1 MNPLIDSAKYPL
13 FLGLDHF
20 ASRPG
25 GLGRAFDAICKEFE
39 ANGQKFN
46 RLEIGLPFYSS
57 NVKPKNSV
65 FLRIK
70 WLLSSALKIR
80 NQTNIVY
87 SHFALHAYVV
97 SFVIKAPIVSF
108 FHGPWARESLISSGK
123 QSMRFELLKFVEK
136 RVYNKSRFIHC
147 ASESFKNLLITEY
160 NIDSRK
166 IVVIPLGVDLDRFQN
181 NQKDFA
187 RKKLGIGA
195 SELIFVCVRRLTNR
209 MGIDDLIHGFSKFCA
224 HSPKG
229 SLYIIGR
236 GPQQNSYEKLIQSL
250 GIENRI
256 HLLGEI
262 SDADLPLWYAA
273 SNSSIVPSQSLEG
286 FGLVALE
293 SLSCGTPVLAARCGG
308 LEEIVESWNKNFLF
322 DPYRPDQIASKLLE
336 FTNGKVSETSENCR
350 IFANNYTW
358 IRSFKLIQASLG
370 SQKIVFLSSEDM
382 ISGAEISLF
391 ELVTGLSGHYHPEVW
406 IGGKGPLYDKFL
418 QFNVSLKLVPKL
430 SLNFSRYSK
439 KSDLIKAF
447 VKLPYSMF
455 TVFQE
460 IRKSDAETVFVNT
473 FKSLL
478 ISFPGILL
486 TSKKVIY
493 WAHDAFKFDSKTQ
506 FGKRNFYKC
515 VFRILKIHVVC
526 NSKYTS
532 LSLKENFGIT
542 SDHIL
547 NPIVRVV
554 ATQRKNSSETL
565 IKLGICGRIAE
576 WKGQLFALK
585 ALAPLLSNSN
595 NLVLEVLGSPLFGD
609 EIYFQQVKNFIA
621 DNSMSEKVILI
632 PFSAEPEKIVAT
644 WDLSIHAAIEP
655 EPFGRTIVESLMVG
669 VPVIVPN
676 VGGPLEIISER
687 INGLTYK
694 IGDVDDL
701 ANKVKEFLENS
712 KLRKELVSNAGNVFS
727 IFNPQQQIAAFEEW
741 LKVGVK

>member
-1 MNPLIDSAKYPL
+1 MIPLSSSAKYPL
-13 FLGLDHF
+13 LLGLDHF

-57 NVKPKNSV
+57 NVNPENSV
-65 FLRIK
+65 FLRVN
-70 WLLSSALKIR
+70 WLLRGALKIR

-87 SHFALHAYVV
+87 SHFAFHAFIV
-97 SFVIKAPIVSF
+97 SFVVNAPIVSF

-123 QSMRFELLKFVEK
+123 RSMRFELQKFVEK
-136 RVYNKSRFIHC
+136 KVYNKSRLIHC

-160 NIDSRK
+160 NIDRSK
-166 IVVIPLGVDLDRFQN
+166 ILVIPLGVDLDRFQN

-195 SELIFVCVRRLTNR
+195 SELIFVSVRRLTNR
-209 MGIDDLIHGFSKFCA
+209 MGIDDLIHGFSKFCT

-262 SDADLPLWYAA
+262 SDSDLPLWYAA

-293 SLSCGTPVLAARCGG
+293 SLSCGTPVLASRCGG

-336 FTNGKVSETSENCR
+336 FASGKVSETPENCR
-350 IFANNYTW
+350 NFANNYTW
-358 IRSFKLIQASLG
+358 FRSFKLIQASLE
-370 SQKIVFLSSEDM
+370 SQKIIFLSSEDM

-391 ELVTGLSGHYHPEVW
+391 ELVTGLSDHYHPEVW

-418 QFNVSLKLVPKL
+418 QSNVSIKLVPRL

-439 KSDLIKAF
+439 KSELIKAF
-447 VKLPYSMF
+447 VKLPYSMYII
-455 TVFQE
+455 FQE
-460 IRKSDAETVFVNT
+460 IRKSDSEIVFINT

-478 ISFPGILL
+478 VSFPGILL
-486 TSKKVIY
+486 TNKKVIY

-506 FGKRNFYKC
+506 FGKRFFYKY
-515 VFRILKIHVVC
+515 VLLFLKIHIVC

-532 LSLKENFGIT
+532 SSLNKNFGIT
-542 SDHIL
+542 TGHIL
-547 NPIVRVV
+547 NPIVRVA

-609 EIYFQQVKNFIA
+609 EIYFQQVKDFIVEK
-621 DNSMSEKVILI
+621 NISEKVKLI
-632 PFSAEPEKIVAT
+632 PFCAEPEKIMAT

-676 VGGPLEIISER
+676 VGGPLEIVSER

-701 ANKVKEFLENS
+701 ANKVNEFLENS
-712 KLRKELVSNAGNVFS
+712 ELRKELVSNTGNIFS
-727 IFNPQQQIAAFEEW
+727 IFNPQQQVAAFEGW
-741 LKVGVK
+741 LKVDAK

>member
-1 MNPLIDSAKYPL
+1 MIPLSSSAKYPL
-13 FLGLDHF
+13 LLGLDHF

-57 NVKPKNSV
+57 NVNPENSV
-65 FLRIK
+65 FLRVN
-70 WLLSSALKIR
+70 WLLRGALKIR

-87 SHFALHAYVV
+87 SHFAFHAFIV
-97 SFVIKAPIVSF
+97 SFVVNAPIVSF

-123 QSMRFELLKFVEK
+123 RSMRFELQKFVEK
-136 RVYNKSRFIHC
+136 KVYNKSRLIHC

-160 NIDSRK
+160 NIDRRK
-166 IVVIPLGVDLDRFQN
+166 ILVIPLGVDLDRFQN

-195 SELIFVCVRRLTNR
+195 SELIFVSVRRLTNR
-209 MGIDDLIHGFSKFCA
+209 MGIDDLIHGFSKFCT

-262 SDADLPLWYAA
+262 SDSDLPLWYAA

-293 SLSCGTPVLAARCGG
+293 SLSCGTPVLASRCGG

-336 FTNGKVSETSENCR
+336 FASGKVSETPENCR
-350 IFANNYTW
+350 NFANNYTW
-358 IRSFKLIQASLG
+358 FRSFKLIQASLE
-370 SQKIVFLSSEDM
+370 SQKIIFLSSEDM

-391 ELVTGLSGHYHPEVW
+391 ELVTGLSDHYHPEVW

-418 QFNVSLKLVPKL
+418 QSNVSIKLVPRL

-439 KSDLIKAF
+439 KSELIKAF
-447 VKLPYSMF
+447 VKLPYSMYII
-455 TVFQE
+455 FQE
-460 IRKSDAETVFVNT
+460 IRKSDSEIVFINT

-478 ISFPGILL
+478 VSFPGILL
-486 TSKKVIY
+486 TNKKVIY

-506 FGKRNFYKC
+506 FGKRFFYKC
-515 VFRILKIHVVC
+515 VLLFLKIHIVC

-532 LSLKENFGIT
+532 SSLNKNFGIT
-542 SDHIL
+542 TGHIL
-547 NPIVRVV
+547 NPIVRVA

-609 EIYFQQVKNFIA
+609 EIYFQQVKDFIVEK
-621 DNSMSEKVILI
+621 NISEKVKLI
-632 PFSAEPEKIVAT
+632 PFCAEPEKIMAT

-676 VGGPLEIISER
+676 VGGPLEIVSER

-701 ANKVKEFLENS
+701 ANKVNEFLENS
-712 KLRKELVSNAGNVFS
+712 ELRKELVSNTGNIFS
-727 IFNPQQQIAAFEEW
+727 IFNPQQQVAAFEGW
-741 LKVGVK
+741 LKVDAK

>member
-1 MNPLIDSAKYPL
+1 MIPLSSSAKYPL
-13 FLGLDHF
+13 LLGLDHF

-57 NVKPKNSV
+57 NVNPENSV
-65 FLRIK
+65 FLRVN
-70 WLLSSALKIR
+70 WLLRGALKIR

-87 SHFALHAYVV
+87 SHFAFHAFIV
-97 SFVIKAPIVSF
+97 SFVVNAPIVSF

-123 QSMRFELLKFVEK
+123 RSMRFELQKFVEK
-136 RVYNKSRFIHC
+136 KVYDKSRLIHC

-160 NIDSRK
+160 NIDRRK
-166 IVVIPLGVDLDRFQN
+166 ILVIPLGVDLDRFQN

-195 SELIFVCVRRLTNR
+195 SELIFVSVRRLTNR
-209 MGIDDLIHGFSKFCA
+209 MGIDDLIHGFSKFCT

-262 SDADLPLWYAA
+262 SDSDLPLWYAA

-293 SLSCGTPVLAARCGG
+293 SLSCGTPVLASRCGG

-336 FTNGKVSETSENCR
+336 FASGKVSETPENCR
-350 IFANNYTW
+350 NFANNYTW
-358 IRSFKLIQASLG
+358 FRSFKLIQASLE
-370 SQKIVFLSSEDM
+370 SQKIIFLSSEDM

-391 ELVTGLSGHYHPEVW
+391 ELVTGLSDHYHPEVW

-418 QFNVSLKLVPKL
+418 QSNVSIKLVPRL

-439 KSDLIKAF
+439 KSELIKAF
-447 VKLPYSMF
+447 VKLPYSMYII
-455 TVFQE
+455 FQE
-460 IRKSDAETVFVNT
+460 IRKSDSEIVFINT

-478 ISFPGILL
+478 VSFPGILL
-486 TSKKVIY
+486 TNKKVIY

-506 FGKRNFYKC
+506 FGKRFFYKC
-515 VFRILKIHVVC
+515 VLLFLKIHIVC

-532 LSLKENFGIT
+532 SSLNKNFGIT
-542 SDHIL
+542 TGHIL
-547 NPIVRVV
+547 NPIVRVA

-609 EIYFQQVKNFIA
+609 EIYFQQVKDFIVEK
-621 DNSMSEKVILI
+621 NISEKVNLI
-632 PFSAEPEKIVAT
+632 PFCAEPEKIMAT

-676 VGGPLEIISER
+676 VGGPLEFVSER

-701 ANKVKEFLENS
+701 ANKVNEFLENS
-712 KLRKELVSNAGNVFS
+712 ELRKELVSNTGNIFS
-727 IFNPQQQIAAFEEW
+727 IFNPQQQVAAFEGW
-741 LKVGVK
+741 LKVDAK

>member
-1 MNPLIDSAKYPL
+1 MIPLSSSAKYPL
-13 FLGLDHF
+13 LLGLDHF

-57 NVKPKNSV
+57 NVNPENSV
-65 FLRIK
+65 FLRVN
-70 WLLSSALKIR
+70 WLLRGALKIR

-87 SHFALHAYVV
+87 SHFAFHAFIV
-97 SFVIKAPIVSF
+97 SFVVNAPIVSF

-123 QSMRFELLKFVEK
+123 RSMRFELQKFVEK
-136 RVYNKSRFIHC
+136 KVYNKSRLIHC

-160 NIDSRK
+160 NIDRRK
-166 IVVIPLGVDLDRFQN
+166 ILVIPLGVDLDRFQN

-195 SELIFVCVRRLTNR
+195 SELIFVSVRRLTNR
-209 MGIDDLIHGFSKFCA
+209 MGIDDLIHGFSKFCT

-262 SDADLPLWYAA
+262 SDSDLPLWYAA

-293 SLSCGTPVLAARCGG
+293 SLSCGTPVLASRCGG

-336 FTNGKVSETSENCR
+336 FASGKVSETPENCR
-350 IFANNYTW
+350 NFANNYTW
-358 IRSFKLIQASLG
+358 FRSFKLIQASLE
-370 SQKIVFLSSEDM
+370 SQKIIFLSSEDM

-391 ELVTGLSGHYHPEVW
+391 ELVTGLSDHYHPEVW

-418 QFNVSLKLVPKL
+418 QSNVSIKLVPRL

-439 KSDLIKAF
+439 KSELIKAF
-447 VKLPYSMF
+447 VKLPYSMYII
-455 TVFQE
+455 FQE
-460 IRKSDAETVFVNT
+460 IRKSDSEIVFINT

-478 ISFPGILL
+478 VSFPGILL
-486 TSKKVIY
+486 TNKKVIY

-506 FGKRNFYKC
+506 FGKRFFYKY
-515 VFRILKIHVVC
+515 VLLFLKIHIVC

-532 LSLKENFGIT
+532 SSLNKNFGIT
-542 SDHIL
+542 TGHIL
-547 NPIVRVV
+547 NPIVRVA

-609 EIYFQQVKNFIA
+609 EIYFQQVKDFIVEK
-621 DNSMSEKVILI
+621 NISEKVKLI
-632 PFSAEPEKIVAT
+632 PFCAEPEKIMAT

-676 VGGPLEIISER
+676 VGGPLEIVSER

-701 ANKVKEFLENS
+701 ANKVNEFLENS
-712 KLRKELVSNAGNVFS
+712 ELRKELVSNTGNIFS
-727 IFNPQQQIAAFEEW
+727 IFNPQQQVAAFEGW
-741 LKVGVK
+741 LKVDAK